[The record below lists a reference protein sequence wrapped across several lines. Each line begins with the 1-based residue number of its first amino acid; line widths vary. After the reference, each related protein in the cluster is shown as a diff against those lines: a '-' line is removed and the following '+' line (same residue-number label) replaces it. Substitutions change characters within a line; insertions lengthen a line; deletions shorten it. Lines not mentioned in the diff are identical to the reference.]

1 MRIVGGTHRG
11 TPLTAP
17 KGDRTRP
24 TSDRLRE
31 SVFNI
36 LLHRFGGS
44 LEGARVLD
52 LYAGTGA
59 LGLEALS
66 RGAAF
71 ALFVETAADARAV
84 IRTNAEAMGVT
95 GRTRV
100 WRRDA
105 AKPGACPVAP
115 FDLVFADPPY
125 GRGLG
130 EAALAA
136 VRSAGWLKPGATAV
150 VEERAG
156 KVPEAIA
163 GWQRLDARTIGDSAI
178 GIFAADAAPA

>member
-1 MRIVGGTHRG
+1 MRIVGGTNRG

-31 SVFNI
+31 TVFNI
-36 LLHRFGGS
+36 LVHRLGGS
-44 LEGARVLD
+44 LEGMRVLD
-52 LYAGTGA
+52 LFAGTGA

-66 RGAAF
+66 RGASF
-71 ALFVETAADARAV
+71 ALFVETGPEARAA
-84 IRTNAEAMGVT
+84 IRRNAESLGAT

-105 AKPGACPVAP
+105 TRPGPCPVAP

-125 GRGLG
+125 GKALG
-130 EAALAA
+130 EAALSA
-136 VRSAGWLKPGATAV
+136 VQAAGWVKPGALAV
-150 VEERAG
+150 IEERAG
-156 KVPEAIA
+156 ALTETID
-163 GWQRLDARTIGDSAI
+163 GWQSIDARIVGESAV
-178 GIFAADAAPA
+178 GLFSADAVTS